1 MAPLKS
7 GNSNNPFESLAT
19 CIARGNENVDLK
31 KLSKLALQVLVS
43 SDSLSTSNSL
53 SELDEQTLL
62 ENIKCQI
69 RLVNSDKHATV
80 FENIHKKLSR
90 LEMNTTTRLD
100 TLKFLLKLSEFSAR
114 RIQNANVNVFHTNH
128 LNINDNARVQMIYN
142 STMGTT
148 PSPYPQSSYTNIGS
162 SYTNL
167 GSNAS
172 RSTVMSS
179 QKNSTSIPNSK
190 ADNSSRKSWKISSSV
205 SKINSPSRNSS
216 QQLFDS
222 SMSRVSVSE
231 QEIIQDLIFCLQ
243 GIDGKYIKSDGQHGF
258 KLDSKVQV
266 EKRSIVLSA
275 MELGYL
281 YNTISAYS
289 NLSKHKGFVRQ
300 GLVCALRDELA
311 TYYHSLSLIHAQ
323 ASSIPPPTSI
333 QTPSS
338 PNTFIDSPL
347 SEVHHNLPHTPTP
360 SSSNPPSFSLT
371 RLMTWARI
379 QISRFQCLCDV
390 LAATDGLTGGALISS
405 VARFVHVGHADLQPC
420 VTGLLSAMTRPFFLL
435 ISQWMVEGT
444 LRDPHGEF
452 FVCEDSH
459 LNSSY
464 VWDGKYR
471 LSECKI
477 PSFMSKLTA
486 EHILRAGI
494 CINFLQHI
502 CNEKTPLGGSRKSLR
517 DLETNSGDL
526 LSMVRPCNQLSALI
540 EQTYAENSKMV
551 LNVLVTKFGLY
562 EHLQGLRRYMLLG
575 QGDFIHCLMKLL
587 IAELNKPASHL
598 HSAYLHEV
606 LDAAIRGTNAQYDNK
621 DVLARLTIKTLVV
634 SSKDLGW
641 DIFVLDY
648 NLNGPLEQILRVKD
662 SPYSTTFKFLWSM
675 KRLDHILS
683 IIWEKQVFATKHLR
697 KLTELSALLKQG
709 SGLISEMVHF
719 SHQFQYY
726 ISFEVVETAWQ
737 KFESLVHAA
746 TSLRTVIEEHKHFLR
761 SILEGTMQDEK
772 SKHFKFHLT
781 SITRCILELKSLQES
796 FIVSCEKELKR
807 RIELETKI
815 EEYGTNEEEQRRH
828 ERSLAKFRTKL
839 IPDMKAQYTTIT
851 KSYHS
856 TLNKFLL
863 DLSTHPNVAL
873 KLLANRLDFN
883 EHYQRSHTELSECVK
898 FRRTSDYNT
907 SIASTLDRSGATLD
921 RSGVIGD
928 SLNRSG
934 SGL

>member
-7 GNSNNPFESLAT
+7 SNPNNPFESLAT
-19 CIARGNENVDLK
+19 CVAKGNENVDLK

-43 SDSLSTSNSL
+43 SDSLSTSNSM

-69 RLVNSDKHATV
+69 RLVNSDKHATI
-80 FENIHKKLSR
+80 FENVHKKLSR

-100 TLKFLLKLSEFSAR
+100 ILKFLLKLSEFSAR
-114 RIQNANVNVFHTNH
+114 RIQNANVNVFHTNR
-128 LNINDNARVQMIYN
+128 LNINDSIQMIYN

-148 PSPYPQSSYTNIGS
+148 PSSYPESSYTNIGS
-162 SYTNL
+162 SYTNI
-167 GSNAS
+167 GSNTS
-172 RSTVMSS
+172 ISTVVSS
-179 QKNSTSIPNSK
+179 QINSTSIPNSK
-190 ADNSSRKSWKISSSV
+190 DNNSSTNRKPWKISSSV
-205 SKINSPSRNSS
+205 SKISSPSRNSS
-216 QQLFDS
+216 QQQLYDS
-222 SMSRVSVSE
+222 SISRVSVSE

-243 GIDGKYIKSDGQHGF
+243 GIEGKYIKSDGQHGF
-258 KLDSKVQV
+258 KLDSKVHV
-266 EKRSIVLSA
+266 EKRSIVLNA

-281 YNTISAYS
+281 YNTISSYA

-323 ASSIPPPTSI
+323 TSSLPPRTSS

-347 SEVHHNLPHTPTP
+347 SEVGHTLP
-360 SSSNPPSFSLT
+360 SNTRGLPPSFSLI
-371 RLMTWARI
+371 RLMTWAKT
-379 QISRFQCLCDV
+379 QISRFQCLSDV

-405 VARFVHVGHADLQPC
+405 VARFVHVGHLDLQRC

-471 LSECKI
+471 LSESKI

-494 CINFLQHI
+494 CINFLQSI
-502 CNEKTPLGGSRKSLR
+502 CNEKTPLGGSRKALR
-517 DLETNSGDL
+517 DLENNSGDL

-606 LDAAIRGTNAQYDNK
+606 LDAAIRGTNAQYDTK
-621 DVLARLTIKTLVV
+621 DVLTRLTIKTLVV

-675 KRLDHILS
+675 KRLDYILS
-683 IIWEKQVFATKHLR
+683 MIWEKQVFATKQLR

-737 KFESLVHAA
+737 KFDSLVHAA

-772 SKHFKFHLT
+772 SKHFKFHLA

-796 FIVSCEKELKR
+796 FIMSCEKELKR
-807 RIELETKI
+807 RTDLETKI
-815 EEYGTNEEEQRRH
+815 EEYGTNEEEQKRH
-828 ERSLAKFRTKL
+828 ERYLAKFRAKL

-873 KLLANRLDFN
+873 KLLANRFDFN
-883 EHYQRSHTELSECVK
+883 EHYQRSHSELSECVK

-907 SIASTLDRSGATLD
+907 SIGSTLDRSGNTLD
-921 RSGVIGD
+921 TSVIGD
-928 SLNRSG
+928 SLNRTG
-934 SGL
+934 PGL